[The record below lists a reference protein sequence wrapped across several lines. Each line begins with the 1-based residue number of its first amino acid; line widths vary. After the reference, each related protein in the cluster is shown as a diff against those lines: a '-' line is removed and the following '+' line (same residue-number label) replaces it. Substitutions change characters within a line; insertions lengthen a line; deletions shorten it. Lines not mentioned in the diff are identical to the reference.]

1 MKIPIWAYITGIF
14 MILFGVYEAQSG
26 LELISDLRTLDMI
39 GNISGIN
46 FTEKFNLS
54 DLEVTWIIRF
64 AYIGLLV
71 WFIFIIGGIFLLIKK
86 VFSIKLAYVSIALS
100 ILFFIIQ
107 CIVFNPSNSVLFG
120 LLIVVVLLI
129 VLLASDKTAF
139 CTEEEFQE

>member
-1 MKIPIWAYITGIF
+1 MKTPIWAYITGIF

-86 VFSIKLAYVSIALS
+86 GFSIKLAYVAIASS

-107 CIVFNPSNSVLFG
+107 CVMFNPSNSVLFG
-120 LLIVVVLLI
+120 LLVVVVLLI